1 MKKVSL
7 ILGIILALV
16 GFLQGIK
23 YIFEYNTLMQYDKG
37 YVWGSIILFVIG
49 LVLIYFGLR
58 KKKTKS

>member
-7 ILGIILALV
+7 ILGIILSLV
-16 GFLQGIK
+16 GLFQVFR
-23 YIFEYNTLMQYDKG
+23 YIFEYNTLMQYGKG
-37 YVWGSIILFVIG
+37 YVWGSIILFAIG

>member
-16 GFLQGIK
+16 GFFQGIK
-23 YIFEYNTLMQYDKG
+23 YVFEYGTLMQYDKG